1 MTFKIPS
8 GVLEQHVIALGKTGS
23 GKSSKLR
30 VLVEG
35 LLDVEEPVCILD
47 VKGDWWG
54 LKSSA
59 DGKHAGYPL
68 VIFGGKH
75 GDVPLSAAGGK
86 DIAELVFTGNRPCII
101 DMRAL
106 GQGERARF
114 FIDLASTAYKVTKG
128 KRWLV
133 MSEVHNFCPKGKIFS
148 PQAGEM
154 LHWANKLASEGRGLG
169 LNLLADS
176 QRGQKVH
183 NDFLTSME
191 TLIACKVIHKSD
203 RDAIKDWIDGCADI
217 KVGKQVLDSL
227 AQLKKPEGWIW
238 CPEIDFGPELLQF
251 PLFKTF
257 DSFKPQKADA
267 PAQLKGWAGV
277 DLSEVT
283 AKLAAVVEEAKANNP
298 AELKKRIAGLEAQLR
313 KYPNAEVLQK
323 LRDEAAAAATAA
335 PHWADDPAK
344 FQRMKDSWAEEAWDT
359 GHLAGWKACV
369 ELYKSAEVALFNT
382 VADGFEKVL
391 TEQVTRTRDW
401 VQRQVNQAPV
411 YPKVENPHDKY
422 GYSLPRGDG
431 VASKSAPPPKANGN
445 VLITPKQSREI
456 DQRFVDNLPSVTGV
470 QQRILDALANL
481 ENMGSTR
488 PPAELICFMAG
499 YSNMKSKGFANAMS
513 SLRTGGLIQGMALT
527 DAGRAVASPERAPAD
542 AEELQEKLMTL
553 LGGAARRVL
562 EPLIKTYPDELAK
575 TELMTHAGYENAKSK
590 GFANMLSRLR
600 TLGFIDYTP
609 GGGVVAMPVLFLQ

>member
-1 MTFKIPS
+1 MTFKIPA

-30 VLVEG
+30 VFVEQ
-35 LLDVEEPVCILD
+35 LLRAGEPVVILD

-59 DGKHAGYPL
+59 DGKRAGFPL

-75 GDVPLSAAGGK
+75 PDVPLSAGSGK
-86 DIAELVFTGNRPCII
+86 EIAELVFTGNRPCII

-169 LNLLADS
+169 INLLADS

-227 AQLKKPEGWIW
+227 AQLKKPEAWAW

-251 PLFKTF
+251 PLFETF
-257 DSFKPQKADA
+257 DSFKPQQADA

-283 AKLAAVVEEAKANNP
+283 AKLSKVVEEAKANDP
-298 AELKKRIAGLEAQLR
+298 AELKKRIAELERQVRAPAVTAPIDTNALELR
-313 KYPNAEVLQK
+313 CFDKGYT
-323 LRDEAAAAATAA
+323 AAAAAIAGVVQAVIKTGEEFMTELRGVTAQIERR
-335 PHWADDPAK
+335 DPEPAGTPL
-344 FQRMKDSWAEEAWDT
+344 QRAAVIRKEAARI
-359 GHLAGWKACV
+359 G
-369 ELYKSAEVALFNT
+369 SF
-382 VADGFEKVL
+382 
-391 TEQVTRTRDW
+391 
-401 VQRQVNQAPV
+401 APV
-411 YPKVENPHDKY
+411 RTPVKTGLKP
-422 GYSLPRGDG
+422 G
-431 VASKSAPPPKANGN
+431 NGEG
-445 VLITPKQSREI
+445 SSEI
-456 DQRFVDNLPSVTGV
+456 GAGGKR
-470 QQRILDALANL
+470 RILTALAQYPDGMNQRKL
-481 ENMGSTR
+481 SILVDIAPKGGTWRTYM
-488 PPAELICFMAG
+488 AEMRG
-499 YSNMKSKGFANAMS
+499 KGWIY
-513 SLRTGGLIQGMALT
+513 GGRDHMRIT
-527 DAGRAVASPERAPAD
+527 DAGIEALGNYEPLPTGGELIEYWRRRLGDSGKRAIFD
-542 AEELQEKLMTL
+542 AVVSVHPGTITVEELSEATGIAQAGGTWRTYMAELRG
-553 LGGAARRVL
+553 LGIIEGRS
-562 EPLIKTYPDELAK
+562 ELRA
-575 TELMTHAGYENAKSK
+575 S
-590 GFANMLSRLR
+590 
-600 TLGFIDYTP
+600 DD
-609 GGGVVAMPVLFLQ
+609 LF

>member
-1 MTFKIPS
+1 MTFKIPA
-8 GVLEQHVIALGKTGS
+8 GILDQHIIAIGKTGS

-35 LLDVEEPVCILD
+35 LLEANEPVCILD

-59 DGKHAGYPL
+59 DGKRAGFPL
-68 VIFGGKH
+68 VVFGGKH
-75 GDVPLSAAGGK
+75 ADVPLSAAGGK
-86 DIAELVFTGNRPCII
+86 EIAELVFTGNRPCII

-217 KVGKQVLDSL
+217 KLGKQVLDSL
-227 AQLKKPEGWIW
+227 AQLKKPEGWVW

-257 DSFKPQKADA
+257 DSFKPQQADA
-267 PAQLKGWAGV
+267 PAQLKGWADV

-283 AKLAAVVEEAKANNP
+283 AKLATVVEEAKANDP
-298 AELKKRIAGLEAQLR
+298 KELKRQIAELQRQIKAMPEILEAEEFDTAALEKTRFEEGFKQGQESMREQVQAQLDRHFDKGYKAAAAAISGIVTGVIKAGDEFMVQLRAVTAAIDRSDPEPAAREIWKVPETVVAMVNPGTMGLRKPQRIPGPARGQAGSNGADAPTGARRRIMIALAQNIDGLTARKLGILSGVKEGGSTWRAAFAQLR
-313 KYPNAEVLQK
+313 KDNHIIEDGRSIGLNDGGQRALGSDYDPLPTGEALLNYWRSQFSSTRLAVFNAILKGRGRPIPAEHV
-323 LRDEAAAAATAA
+323 AAAA
-335 PHWADDPAK
+335 
-344 FQRMKDSWAEEAWDT
+344 
-359 GHLAGWKACV
+359 GV
-369 ELYKSAEVALFNT
+369 EL
-382 VADGFEKVL
+382 G
-391 TEQVTRTRDW
+391 
-401 VQRQVNQAPV
+401 
-411 YPKVENPHDKY
+411 
-422 GYSLPRGDG
+422 
-431 VASKSAPPPKANGN
+431 
-445 VLITPKQSREI
+445 
-456 DQRFVDNLPSVTGV
+456 
-470 QQRILDALANL
+470 
-481 ENMGSTR
+481 GSTWR
-488 PPAELICFMAG
+488 AHMAHLRGLELVSGSEQIA
-499 YSNMKSKGFANAMS
+499 
-513 SLRTGGLIQGMALT
+513 
-527 DAGRAVASPERAPAD
+527 ASED
-542 AEELQEKLMTL
+542 
-553 LGGAARRVL
+553 
-562 EPLIKTYPDELAK
+562 
-575 TELMTHAGYENAKSK
+575 
-590 GFANMLSRLR
+590 
-600 TLGFIDYTP
+600 
-609 GGGVVAMPVLFLQ
+609 LFS

>member
-1 MTFKIPS
+1 MTFKIPA

-35 LLDVEEPVCILD
+35 LLDAEEPVCILD

-59 DGKHAGYPL
+59 DGKRAGFTL

-75 GDVPLSAAGGK
+75 ADVPLSAGSGK
-86 DIAELVFTGNRPCII
+86 EIAELVFTGNRPCII

-133 MSEVHNFCPKGKIFS
+133 MSEVHNFCPKGKVFS

-191 TLIACKVIHKSD
+191 TLMACKVIHKSD

-227 AQLKKPEGWIW
+227 AQLKKPEAWVW

-251 PLFKTF
+251 PLFRTF
-257 DSFKPQKADA
+257 DSFKPQQADA

-283 AKLAAVVEEAKANNP
+283 AKLAKVVEETKANDP
-298 AELKKRIAGLEAQLR
+298 AELKRRIAELERQLR
-313 KYPNAEVLQK
+313 KFPDAAVLQK
-323 LRDEAAAAATAA
+323 LRDEAAAAPAIDPAAADRAYKEGYDAGASLAVSKGFDQGYAAATAA
-335 PHWADDPAK
+335 IAGIVQGVVKAGDDFMVQLRAAA
-344 FQRMKDSWAEEAWDT
+344 S
-359 GHLAGWKACV
+359 
-369 ELYKSAEVALFNT
+369 SIAEVPKPTAPAHT
-382 VADGFEKVL
+382 VQPMNRPRPSFTPVKNPVITREKP
-391 TEQVTRTRDW
+391 
-401 VQRQVNQAPV
+401 A
-411 YPKVENPHDKY
+411 
-422 GYSLPRGDG
+422 PRG
-431 VASKSAPPPKANGN
+431 NGHDS
-445 VLITPKQSREI
+445 LS
-456 DQRFVDNLPSVTGV
+456 GV
-470 QQRILDALANL
+470 QQRILDALA
-481 ENMGSTR
+481 ER
-488 PPAELICFMAG
+488 ELLAFMSG
-499 YSNMKSKGFANAMS
+499 YTHVNSKGFANAMGA
-513 SLRTGGLIQGMALT
+513 LRSAGLVEGTILT
-527 DAGRAVASPERAPAD
+527 DLGREHAQPPDAPRTPAEIQNRIVA
-542 AEELQEKLMTL
+542 L
-553 LGGAARRVL
+553 LGGASARVL
-562 EPLIKTYPDELAK
+562 QPLIEAYPRGIERQHLA
-575 TELMTHAGYENAKSK
+575 EAAGYGHVNSK
-590 GFANMLSRLR
+590 GFANAMGRMR
-600 TLGFIDYTP
+600 TLGFIDYR
-609 GGGVVAMPVLFLQ
+609 GGEVVAKPLLFLE

>member
-1 MTFKIPS
+1 MTLKLPA

-35 LLDVEEPVCILD
+35 LLEANEPVCILD

-59 DGKHAGYPL
+59 DGKRAGFPL

-75 GDVPLSAAGGK
+75 ADVPLSAAGGK
-86 DIAELVFTGNRPCII
+86 EIAELVFTGNRPCII

-169 LNLLADS
+169 INLLADS

-217 KVGKQVLDSL
+217 KLGKQVLDSL
-227 AQLKKPEGWIW
+227 AQLKKPEGWVW

-257 DSFKPQKADA
+257 DSFKPQQADA
-267 PAQLKGWAGV
+267 PAQLKGWADV

-283 AKLAAVVEEAKANNP
+283 EKLAAVVEETKANDP
-298 AELKKRIAGLEAQLR
+298 KELKRQIAELKRQIKETPEVLEAEEFDTADLERTRFEEGFKQGQESMREQVQAQLDRQFDKGYRAAAAAISGIVTGVVRAGDEFMVQLRAVTAAIDRSDPEPAARAAAAQVSAPVPAMPRRIAAPPVRNPVNTGYRPGSLVNGDAPTGSRRRIMIALAQNIDGLTARKLSILSGVKEGGSTWRAAFAQLR
-313 KYPNAEVLQK
+313 K
-323 LRDEAAAAATAA
+323 
-335 PHWADDPAK
+335 
-344 FQRMKDSWAEEAWDT
+344 
-359 GHLAGWKACV
+359 
-369 ELYKSAEVALFNT
+369 
-382 VADGFEKVL
+382 
-391 TEQVTRTRDW
+391 
-401 VQRQVNQAPV
+401 
-411 YPKVENPHDKY
+411 
-422 GYSLPRGDG
+422 
-431 VASKSAPPPKANGN
+431 
-445 VLITPKQSREI
+445 
-456 DQRFVDNLPSVTGV
+456 DNHIIEG
-470 QQRILDALANL
+470 
-481 ENMGSTR
+481 
-488 PPAELICFMAG
+488 
-499 YSNMKSKGFANAMS
+499 
-513 SLRTGGLIQGMALT
+513 GGLIGLNDAGQRSLGDYEPLPTGEALLEYWRSQFSST
-527 DAGRAVASPERAPAD
+527 RLAVFNAILEGRGRAVPASRVAAIAGVE
-542 AEELQEKLMTL
+542 
-553 LGGAARRVL
+553 LGGSTWRAHMAHLRGL
-562 EPLIKTYPDELAK
+562 ELISGSEQLQASED
-575 TELMTHAGYENAKSK
+575 
-590 GFANMLSRLR
+590 
-600 TLGFIDYTP
+600 
-609 GGGVVAMPVLFLQ
+609 LFS